1 LIMTVLMGGIIAYN
15 GDLIGRKY
23 GKKRVTLFNLRP
35 KHTAILITS
44 VTGVLISAFTT
55 AIVFLLVPPVRNVIM
70 HGEEA
75 IRDNRIYAKKNMI
88 LVTQTRDLENRRE
101 RLESQISDYEKRL
114 TNLTNDYRSA
124 LKDRDT
130 ARKEVQ
136 VAKEQTREEN
146 RKLQVAQRE
155 KAKAENET

>member
-1 LIMTVLMGGIIAYN
+1 MWTALALIMTVLMGGIIAYN

-55 AIVFLLVPPVRNVIM
+55 AIAFLVVPQVRNVII

-75 IRDNRIYAKKNMI
+75 IR
-88 LVTQTRDLENRRE
+88 ENRVYLNKNRQLTSQNME
-101 RLESQISDYEKRL
+101 LAWWKRSLEDE
-114 TNLTNDYRSA
+114 
-124 LKDRDT
+124 DT
-130 ARKEVQ
+130 KG
-136 VAKEQTREEN
+136 
-146 RKLQVAQRE
+146 
-155 KAKAENET
+155 